1 MLRASPFH
9 RIPELLT
16 SSARLFTLH
25 TCPRVARALKLP
37 LISGYWGA
45 GTPTCGIR
53 PPLTH
58 TRYCALQSA
67 SKGYAPCVYIKDSAL
82 TNLFLYTRGF
92 GSESARLY
100 RDTTLGRISSFM
112 GTSKPCD
119 RARRC
124 YHTLVSQSDRATPT
138 QARSH
143 SVIHELDET
152 PRGGC
157 QSHPRPGSQ
166 ASGNS
171 IGSAILPLHSFDVGG
186 GLTGSPIGLS
196 LLTSADPAQ
205 VKLPSRPTV
214 ARSTSAPA
222 SQSGMHYWPCGSQNR
237 DPEWDRSGRRL
248 HDHSLVRMCSI

>member
-67 SKGYAPCVYIKDSAL
+67 SKGFAPVCIQKTRPLRIYFCIQGVSAP
-82 TNLFLYTRGF
+82 NLLVCIEIQHWDASHRSWELPSRATGLDAVTIRWCPSPTGPLRHKLAHTP
-92 GSESARLY
+92 SSMRWTKLLEAVANRTP
-100 RDTTLGRISSFM
+100 RRTL
-112 GTSKPCD
+112 K
-119 RARRC
+119 
-124 YHTLVSQSDRATPT
+124 HRATP
-138 QARSH
+138 
-143 SVIHELDET
+143 SV
-152 PRGGC
+152 
-157 QSHPRPGSQ
+157 
-166 ASGNS
+166 
-171 IGSAILPLHSFDVGG
+171 AILPLHSFDVGG
-186 GLTGSPIGLS
+186 GLMGSPIGLS

-205 VKLPSRPTV
+205 VKLPSRPTM

-222 SQSGMHYWPCGSQNR
+222 SQTGMHYWPCGSQDR